1 MLLLHLM
8 GYSLDDSKSNSIA
21 SCPCLVVQR
30 MLVRPESL
38 PGNVESTVLIHLSF
52 YPCEHT
58 VHFDIQYHSY
68 TIPRNSPIDFESFRE
83 QLVAPDV
90 HLCTA
95 SLLRSAV
102 AARDVQHSFRTA
114 NHEPVSPLSSALSFF
129 FRCGNWI
136 AKTNAL
142 TITNMA
148 IAEMKTRR
156 KLWTYASITTCR

>member
-1 MLLLHLM
+1 MLLVHLM

-21 SCPCLVVQR
+21 YCPCLVVLR
-30 MLVRPESL
+30 ILVRPESL
-38 PGNVESTVLIHLSF
+38 PCNVESTVHIHLSF
-52 YPCEHT
+52 HPCEHT
-58 VHFDIQYHSY
+58 RTFRYSVPLLYY
-68 TIPRNSPIDFESFRE
+68 PRNSPIDFEPFRE

-90 HLCTA
+90 HFCTA

-102 AARDVQHSFRTA
+102 AARDVEHSSRTP
-114 NHEPVSPLSSALSFF
+114 NHEPVSPLSSALCFF

-156 KLWTYASITTCR
+156 KLWTYASITRCR